1 MTSYVLIHGS
11 WHGGWC
17 WEKVVPLLERA
28 GHEVEAPDLPGHGND
43 ETPISEISLHSY
55 ADRVCQVL
63 DAHFEPVILVGHSMG
78 GVVISQ
84 AAEYRPEKIK
94 ALVYLTGTLLRDGE
108 SVFEATRADTES
120 LVPPNLILAQD
131 GSSATLREEAV
142 KELFYADC
150 SDEDVVRA
158 ESRFV
163 PELVAPL
170 ATPVKATEENFGRVP
185 RTYIECRRDKAFSPS
200 IQKRMYTTVPCRKV
214 LSLDTGH
221 APFYAPPRR
230 SSGPSDLAM
239 RVPNERKIQ

>member
-1 MTSYVLIHGS
+1 M
-11 WHGGWC
+11 
-17 WEKVVPLLERA
+17 
-28 GHEVEAPDLPGHGND
+28 
-43 ETPISEISLHSY
+43 
-55 ADRVCQVL
+55 
-63 DAHFEPVILVGHSMG
+63 
-78 GVVISQ
+78 
-84 AAEYRPEKIK
+84 
-94 ALVYLTGTLLRDGE
+94 VYLTGALLRDGE

-120 LVPPNLILAQD
+120 LGPPNLILAQD

-221 APFYAPPRR
+221 APFYAA
-230 SSGPSDLAM
+230 SEDLVG
-239 RVPNERKIQ
+239 RLISL